1 MHIQTDQPME
11 VCRQAL
17 RNALDSRK
25 VFKAERYTGW
35 VKGRFFSM
43 AYTHDKEA
51 AERGRWS
58 YNKAVGFLTEKDGC
72 THVHVT
78 IFRGLSDPVSLLI
91 LFVVFLIL
99 FLLIQERWHATFLDS
114 LTFSLLAAACIACIS
129 YMATAFGEVGRQETE
144 TLKLKIPDR
153 RDPKGKTDDT

>member
-11 VCRQAL
+11 ACQQAL
-17 RNALDSRK
+17 KDALDSRK
-25 VFKAERYTGW
+25 IFKAERYTGW

-43 AYTHDKEA
+43 AYTCDKEA

-58 YNKAVGFLTEKDGC
+58 YNKAMGFLTEKNGC
-72 THVHVT
+72 THVHMT

-91 LFVVFLIL
+91 LFVVFLVL

-144 TLKLKIPDR
+144 TLR
-153 RDPKGKTDDT
+153 RHIQQALDPKGQTEET

>member
-11 VCRQAL
+11 VCQQEL
-17 RNALDSRK
+17 KDALDSRK
-25 VFKAERYTGW
+25 IFKAERYTGW

-58 YNKAVGFLTEKDGC
+58 YNKAMGFLTEKEGN

-99 FLLIQERWHATFLDS
+99 FLLIQERWQATFLDT
-114 LTFSLLAAACIACIS
+114 LTFSLLATACIACIS
-129 YMATAFGEVGRQETE
+129 YMATAFGEVGRKETE
-144 TLKLKIPDR
+144 TLR
-153 RDPKGKTDDT
+153 RHIRQALHLDEKSDEE